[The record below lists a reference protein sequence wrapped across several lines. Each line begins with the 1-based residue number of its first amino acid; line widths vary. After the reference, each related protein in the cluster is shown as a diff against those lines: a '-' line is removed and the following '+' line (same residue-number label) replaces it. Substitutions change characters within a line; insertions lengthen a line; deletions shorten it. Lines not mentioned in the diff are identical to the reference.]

1 MEKYN
6 VIIYPAA
13 ERDLNDIICYLNTL
27 SPETAVRYYDFLVE
41 KIESLSQMPMRFPT
55 PKNIVLAAKGYRC
68 LIVKNYIVFYVI
80 SGTMIQIRRIL
91 FNRRNYEDLL

>member
-6 VIIYPAA
+6 VILYPAA
-13 ERDLNDIICYLNTL
+13 ERDLHDIICYLNTL
-27 SPETAVRYYDFLVE
+27 SPETAILYYDLLVE
-41 KIESLSQMPMRFPT
+41 RIESLSQMPMRFPM

-80 SGTMIQIRRIL
+80 SGTTVQIRRIL
-91 FNRRNYEDLL
+91 FNRRNYEELL